1 MSELQSTTPATAQTQ
16 SPVREGG
23 FAPRGDRGGDRAP
36 FRKNKRRVTKRRER
50 VRSEFEQKI
59 ISIRRVTRVAAGG
72 RRFTFSV
79 AIVVGDKKGRVG
91 VGTGKAGDT
100 SLAIDKAARV
110 AKKNAIKV
118 NTTTEMSIP
127 HEVQSK
133 YCSGVVRLM
142 PAKGRGIIAGSAV
155 RDIIILAGLKDINA
169 KILSGSKNKLNIAQA
184 TIKALE
190 SLKKAK
196 PSHVGKAKKEHKEE
210 AAEEV
215 STK

>member
-1 MSELQSTTPATAQTQ
+1 MSELQTTAHTTPRPEVTT
-16 SPVREGG
+16 S
-23 FAPRGDRGGDRAP
+23 GDRTQTRAP
-36 FRKNKRRVTKRRER
+36 FRKNKRRVAKRRER

-59 ISIRRVTRVAAGG
+59 IAIRRVTRVAAGG

-100 SLAIDKAARV
+100 SLAIDKAARI
-110 AKKNAIKV
+110 AKKNAIRV
-118 NTTTEMSIP
+118 NTTSSMSIP
-127 HEVQSK
+127 HEVQEK
-133 YCSGVVRLM
+133 YCSGIVKMM

-184 TIKALE
+184 TIKAL
-190 SLKKAK
+190 STLKKARGQK
-196 PSHVGKAKKEHKEE
+196 VFE
-210 AAEEV
+210 
-215 STK
+215 TKLPATK

>member
-1 MSELQSTTPATAQTQ
+1 MTDLQTTTQTATAQPGTPTSGDQ
-16 SPVREGG
+16 FDSRG
-23 FAPRGDRGGDRAP
+23 PRSS

-59 ISIRRVTRVAAGG
+59 IAIRRVTRVAAGG

-100 SLAIDKAARV
+100 SLAIDKAARI
-110 AKKNAIKV
+110 AKKNAIRV
-118 NTTTEMSIP
+118 NTTTDMSIP
-127 HEVQSK
+127 HEIQAK
-133 YCSGVVRLM
+133 YCSGIVKMM

-184 TIKALE
+184 TIKALTT
-190 SLKKAK
+190 LKKSKGAK
-196 PSHVGKAKKEHKEE
+196 
-210 AAEEV
+210 AASEV
-215 STK
+215 KLAATK